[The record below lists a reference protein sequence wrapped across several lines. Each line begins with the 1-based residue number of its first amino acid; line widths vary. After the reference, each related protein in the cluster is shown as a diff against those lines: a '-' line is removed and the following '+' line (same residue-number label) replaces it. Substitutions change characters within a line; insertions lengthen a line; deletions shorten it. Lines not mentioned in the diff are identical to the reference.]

1 MTGLAHH
8 YDNEMAYT
16 HGYCDELNPLRA
28 RLPLLRAGF
37 DFPVIHNACELG
49 FGFGV
54 SANLH
59 AAGSTVQWYGVDA
72 DPRHAAF
79 AQQLAHDAQTQAH
92 LLSGR
97 FAEFCR
103 RDDLPDF
110 EFIGLHG
117 VWSWIPDEDRA
128 TVAAFI
134 ARKLKPGG
142 VLYISYNTQPGWSA
156 MMPVRELMHGHF
168 MASRRHRTGGNEPH
182 ERDEPDE
189 PDEHH
194 TTERIRAAIAF
205 AQKVVAARPG
215 YAQVNP
221 AIVERVNGLSEENPR
236 YLAHEYFARNW
247 HPTSFLQ
254 VAEALESSGL
264 SYLASADY
272 RNHVDSINLLAA
284 QRDLLAG
291 IDDLA
296 LREAARDLCMNRSF
310 RRDYWVKQ
318 PRALE
323 ASERLAALRAHRVM
337 LSAPQWAVSLKV
349 RGGLGETA
357 LPEAVYRP
365 ILQAMA
371 DCRVTTLGTIE
382 REVSKAGITLE
393 QVVEAV
399 TLLIGAGPV
408 LNAQDEAQI
417 QLAQISAG
425 RLNAV
430 VCERAYGSHALQF
443 LVSPVSGS
451 GVTIP
456 HVAQLFLLA
465 AMRGF
470 KEPRQWAEF
479 AHTVL
484 SGMAEGNGAADVP
497 TPPTPPMPPDHDLLE
512 KAVRFADV
520 YVPVLKKLRMGEIV
534 DSISTYVGVER

>member
-1 MTGLAHH
+1 MTGLAHEF
-8 YDNEMAYT
+8 DNEIVYT

-28 RLPLLRAGF
+28 RLPLLRAGYEY
-37 DFPVIHNACELG
+37 PVIHNACELG

-59 AAGSTVQWYGVDA
+59 AAGSTTHWYGVDA
-72 DPRHAAF
+72 DPRHATF
-79 AQQLAHDAQTQAH
+79 AQQLASDAQTHAH
-92 LLSGR
+92 LSSGR

-128 TVAAFI
+128 TIAGFI

-142 VLYISYNTQPGWSA
+142 VLYISYNTQPGWAA

-168 MASRRHRTGGNEPH
+168 MASRQH
-182 ERDEPDE
+182 ETDSSAPDE
-189 PDEHH
+189 RH

-221 AIVERVNGLSEENPR
+221 SVIERVNRLSEENPR

-247 HPTSFLQ
+247 HPTSFFQ
-254 VAEALESSGL
+254 VAQALEPAGL

-272 RNHVDSINLLAA
+272 RDHVDSINLLAD

-291 IDDLA
+291 IDDPA
-296 LREAARDLCMNRSF
+296 LRETARDLCMNRSF
-310 RRDYWVKQ
+310 RRDYWVKP

-323 ASERLAALRAHRVM
+323 ANERLAALRAHRVM
-337 LSAPQWAVSLKV
+337 LSVPEWAVSLKV
-349 RGGLGETA
+349 RGALGETA
-357 LPEAVYRP
+357 LPQALYRP
-365 ILQAMA
+365 VLQAMA
-371 DCRVTTLGTIE
+371 DGRVTTLGTIE
-382 REVSKAGITLE
+382 RNASEAGITLE
-393 QVVEAV
+393 QVIEAV
-399 TLLIGAGPV
+399 TLLIAAGPV
-408 LNAQDEAQI
+408 LNAQDEQQI
-417 QLAQISAG
+417 QLAQGSAR
-425 RLNAV
+425 RLNTV
-430 VCERAYGSHALQF
+430 ICERAYDSDAFQF

-451 GVTIP
+451 GVAMP

-465 AMRGF
+465 AMRGL

-479 AHTVL
+479 AHSVL
-484 SGMAEGNGAADVP
+484 SGAQESTSNVTMPAP
-497 TPPTPPMPPDHDLLE
+497 LTPPGDELVE
-512 KAVRFADV
+512 QAVRFADV
-520 YVPVLKKLRMGEIV
+520 YLPVLRMLHIGEV
-534 DSISTYVGVER
+534 ADSIRTHIDVDP